1 MKVAEIATTCAVVIF
16 RVKMSCIKLRSFK
29 ILLVIFQLS
38 RYVIGYKVT
47 VIGALQVANII
58 TMAVQNAHNYL
69 HYLYTATEFNVSYLS
84 MKSDRP

>member
-1 MKVAEIATTCAVVIF
+1 MLLAIKSPD
-16 RVKMSCIKLRSFK
+16 KM
-29 ILLVIFQLS
+29 
-38 RYVIGYKVT
+38 VIGT
-47 VIGALQVANII
+47 LQVANII